1 MITFPINNKS
11 KNAIPFRVRG
21 TQTLG
26 TKKLDTLFI
35 CYAENENLAK
45 KILNEYKMTKLV
57 KYNMRTLA
65 KHLDVFSKV

>member
-11 KNAIPFRVRG
+11 ENTISFRVRG

-65 KHLDVFSKV
+65 KHSDVFSKV

>member
-11 KNAIPFRVRG
+11 EKTIPFRVRG

-45 KILNEYKMTKLV
+45 KILNEYKLTKLV

-65 KHLDVFSKV
+65 KHTDDFHKL